1 MGVVFYQV
9 FILFA
14 FAVIGYV
21 LGKTKKADI
30 RQSKLLS
37 VLSVYVF
44 LPANV
49 FRTFS
54 SNFNRT
60 YLSEKYYYVLLSA
73 VVLLCVV
80 LMASV
85 VSKWFCK
92 EGFER
97 SIYHYSLAIPNF
109 GYMGYALAESLFG
122 SEGLLNVMMFGLP
135 MSLYVY
141 SAAFCMLTKQKFSPK
156 QLLKPTIIAIVLGC
170 LVGLLEI
177 KLPAIATD
185 ILGKASGC
193 MGPVSMLLTGLTVA
207 EFKLKNLL
215 FNPKLYIMTGLRLL
229 VIPCAIAG
237 ALMLVGAKDAVMPA
251 LLIYAMPCG
260 LNTIVFPKLIG
271 EDCHIGAGLACIS
284 SVLACVT
291 IPICIELFL

>member
-1 MGVVFYQV
+1 MR
-9 FILFA
+9 L
-14 FAVIGYV
+14 
-21 LGKTKKADI
+21 
-30 RQSKLLS
+30 
-37 VLSVYVF
+37 
-44 LPANV
+44 
-49 FRTFS
+49 
-54 SNFNRT
+54 
-60 YLSEKYYYVLLSA
+60 E
-73 VVLLCVV
+73 
-80 LMASV
+80 
-85 VSKWFCK
+85 
-92 EGFER
+92 
-97 SIYHYSLAIPNF
+97 
-109 GYMGYALAESLFG
+109 
-122 SEGLLNVMMFGLP
+122 
-135 MSLYVY
+135 
-141 SAAFCMLTKQKFSPK
+141 KFSPK

-260 LNTIVFPKLIG
+260 LNTIVYPRLVG
-271 EDCHIGAGLACIS
+271 EDCRLGASMVFVSTLLCS
-284 SVLACVT
+284 FT
-291 IPICIELFL
+291 IPLCLSLFGLSAG